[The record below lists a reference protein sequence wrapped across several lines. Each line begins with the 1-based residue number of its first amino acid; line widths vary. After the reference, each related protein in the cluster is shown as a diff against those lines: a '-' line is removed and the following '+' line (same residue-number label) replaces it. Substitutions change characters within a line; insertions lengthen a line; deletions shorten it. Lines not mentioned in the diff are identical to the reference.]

1 MNNNDLSSLINMIN
15 NMNKD
20 QLSKGVSQLNQ
31 MLSNEDKKRIIDAL
45 NNKNRH

>member
-1 MNNNDLSSLINMIN
+1 MNNIDLSSLINMIN

>member
-20 QLSKGVSQLNQ
+20 QLSKGIAQLNQ
-31 MLSNEDKKRIIDAL
+31 LLSNEDKKRIIDAL

>member
-15 NMNKD
+15 TMNKD
-20 QLSKGVSQLNQ
+20 QLSKGISQLNQ

>member
-20 QLSKGVSQLNQ
+20 QLSKGISQLNQ

-45 NNKNRH
+45 NKNRH

>member
-20 QLSKGVSQLNQ
+20 QLSKGISQLNQ

>member
-20 QLSKGVSQLNQ
+20 QLSKGISQLNQ

-45 NNKNRH
+45 NNKKRH

>member
-20 QLSKGVSQLNQ
+20 QLSKGISQLNQ

-45 NNKNRH
+45 NNKTRH

>member
-20 QLSKGVSQLNQ
+20 QLSKGISQLNQ
-31 MLSNEDKKRIIDAL
+31 MLNNEDKKRIIDAL

>member
-20 QLSKGVSQLNQ
+20 QLSKGISQLNQ

-45 NNKNRH
+45 TNKNRH

>member
-20 QLSKGVSQLNQ
+20 QLSNGIAQLNQ
-31 MLSNEDKKRIIDAL
+31 LLSNEDKKRIIDAL